1 MMLAQTIWLP
11 EQVSTLAG
19 EIDTL
24 FYFIL
29 WTSVLIFAGVVL
41 TMLYFVYKYRRRSPA
56 DRTELVV
63 PSKLIEVSW
72 IVVPTILVLIIFN
85 WGFQGFIRLNVA
97 PADAYH
103 INVTGKKW
111 LWEFEYPNGAR
122 TVGELHVPAD
132 RPVRLQMSSE
142 DVIHSFFIPAFRV
155 KMDVLPNR
163 YTSVWFEATQEGEYQ
178 VFCTEYCGTQH
189 STMLA
194 KVIVH
199 SREGFNEW
207 LQTGGGLDDLPLVE
221 LGERLHAQ
229 LACGACHSLDGTSG
243 VGPTFQGLYMSQRQF
258 TNGTSAQADEN
269 YLRESILQPS
279 ALIVQGYQNVM
290 PPSYGG
296 LSERELNAL
305 IEFIRAQ

>member
-11 EQVSTLAG
+11 EQVSTHASD
-19 EIDTL
+19 IDAL

-29 WTSVLIFAGVVL
+29 WTSVVIFAGVVL

-72 IVVPTILVLIIFN
+72 IIVPAILVLIIFN
-85 WGFQGFIRLNVA
+85 WGFQGFLRLNVA
-97 PADAYH
+97 PADAYQ
-103 INVTGKKW
+103 INVIGKKW

-122 TVGELHVPAD
+122 TIGELHVPAD

-142 DVIHSFFIPAFRV
+142 DVIHSFSIPAFRV

-163 YTSVWFEATQEGEYQ
+163 YSAVWFEATQEGEYQ

-189 STMLA
+189 SNMLA
-194 KVIVH
+194 TVTVH

-207 LQTGGGLDDLPLVE
+207 LQTGGGLDDMPLVE
-221 LGERLHAQ
+221 LGERLYTQ
-229 LACGACHSLDGTSG
+229 LACNACHTMDGTS
-243 VGPTFQGLYMSQRQF
+243 VVAPSLQGIYGTERQF
-258 TNGTSAQADEN
+258 TDGTSATADEN
-269 YLRESILQPS
+269 YLRESILQPG

>member
-1 MMLAQTIWLP
+1 MLAQTIWLP
-11 EQVSTLAG
+11 EQVSTLAH
-19 EIDTL
+19 EVDAL

-29 WTSVLIFAGVVL
+29 WTSVIIFAGVVIS
-41 TMLYFVYKYRRRSPA
+41 MLYFAYKYRRQTPH

-63 PSKLIEVSW
+63 PSKLIEISW
-72 IVVPTILVLIIFN
+72 VVVPTILVLIIFN

-97 PADAYH
+97 PADSYQ
-103 INVTGKKW
+103 INVLGKKW

-122 TVGELHVPAD
+122 TVGELHVPVD
-132 RPVRLQMSSE
+132 QPVRLQMSSE
-142 DVIHSFFIPAFRV
+142 DVIHSFFVPAFRV

-199 SREGFNEW
+199 SREDFQEW
-207 LQTGGGLDDLPLVE
+207 LATGGGLDDLPLVE
-221 LGERLHAQ
+221 HGELLYRQ
-229 LACGACHSLDGTSG
+229 LACNACHTTDGTPS
-243 VGPTFQGLYMSQRQF
+243 VGPTLQGLYMAERQF
-258 TNGTSAQADEN
+258 TDGTSAPADEN
-269 YLRESILQPS
+269 YLRESILDPA

-290 PPSYGG
+290 PASYTG
-296 LSERELNAL
+296 LSERELSAL
-305 IEFIRAQ
+305 IEFIKAQ

>member
-19 EIDTL
+19 EVDAL

-29 WTSVLIFAGVVL
+29 WTSVIIFAGVVL
-41 TMLYFVYKYRRRSPA
+41 TMLYFVYKYRRRSPQE
-56 DRTELVV
+56 RTELVV
-63 PSKLIEVSW
+63 PSKLIEISW
-72 IVVPTILVLIIFN
+72 VVVPTILVLIIFN

-97 PADAYH
+97 PADSYQ
-103 INVTGKKW
+103 INVVGKKW

-122 TVGELHVPAD
+122 TVGELHVPVE
-132 RPVRLQMSSE
+132 RPIRLQMSSE
-142 DVIHSFFIPAFRV
+142 DVIHSFSIPAFRV
-155 KMDVLPNR
+155 KQDVLPNR
-163 YTSVWFEATQEGEYQ
+163 YSAVWFEATREGEFQ

-189 STMLA
+189 SSMLA

-221 LGERLHAQ
+221 LGERLYTQ
-229 LACGACHSLDGTSG
+229 QACNACHTTDGTRT
-243 VGPTFQGLYMSQRQF
+243 VGPTFQGLYGAERQF
-258 TNGTSAQADEN
+258 TDGTSAVADEN
-269 YLRESILQPS
+269 YLRESILQPGV
-279 ALIVQGYQNVM
+279 LIVEGYANVM

-305 IEFIRAQ
+305 IEFIREQ

>member
-19 EIDTL
+19 EVDAL

-29 WTSVLIFAGVVL
+29 WVSVIIFTGVVL
-41 TMLYFVYKYRRRSPA
+41 TMLYFMYKYRRRSPH

-63 PSKLIEVSW
+63 PSKLIEISW

-85 WGFQGFIRLNVA
+85 WGFQSFIRLNVA
-97 PADAYH
+97 PADSYQIH
-103 INVTGKKW
+103 VVGKKW

-122 TVGELHVPAD
+122 TVGELHVPVD
-132 RPVRLQMSSE
+132 RPIRLQMSSE
-142 DVIHSFFIPAFRV
+142 DVIHSFSIPAFRV
-155 KMDVLPNR
+155 KQDVLPNR
-163 YTSVWFEATQEGEYQ
+163 YSAVWFEATEEGEYQ

-194 KVIVH
+194 RVFVH

-221 LGERLHAQ
+221 LGERLYTQ
-229 LACGACHSLDGTSG
+229 QACNACHSLDGTRL
-243 VGPTFQGLYMSQRQF
+243 VGPTFQGIYGSERRF
-258 TNGTSAQADEN
+258 TDGSTAIADEN
-269 YLRESILQPS
+269 YLRESILEPA
-279 ALIVQGYQNVM
+279 ALIVEGYQNVM

-305 IEFIRAQ
+305 IEFMKEQ